1 MALRLAERLRAP
13 IFDDEE
19 RTRVAGLLHI
29 VYILLIALLST
40 LLAARLLT
48 TGPTRHWFM
57 YPILI
62 LLAISLLAALRRGF
76 IYSGGLIMIGTL
88 IAYAAIGTLAAGG
101 MRSSLLNIL
110 ILALVFGAVLGRS
123 RILIGLTVTS
133 LLAVFAVAVLQST
146 IELPEPM
153 PFNLAAST
161 LATVAVVA
169 TSGLCLTLIILSL
182 KQALRRTREQEH
194 RAATM
199 AEEAEHARK
208 LTADVIASMAES
220 VIILDSKATIVST
233 NVATTVLLGFSQEEL
248 VGAHIERVLVDG
260 HHDML
265 RDGTSITSS
274 IMTHRDRTYRMK
286 SGEHIDVRFSR
297 SILHDD
303 NGKLRGIVCV
313 ATDIRRD
320 KEIERNLR
328 QAKELAED
336 ASKAKSRFLANMSHE
351 LRTPLNA
358 VIGYAELLMDEAEER
373 GFAESV
379 DDLGRIQS
387 SAKHLL
393 GLISDILDLSKV
405 EAGKMELH
413 LETFDVNDMLSSVLD
428 SVRPMIRRKGLG
440 IHVAIPEAIGFIHA
454 DQTKIRQVLINLLGN
469 AVKFT
474 ESGEIRFAV
483 RQGLRDGLRWIQF
496 FVSDT
501 GIGMTQSQISRL
513 FEAFSQPNAA
523 AARRHGGTG
532 LGLALSR
539 VFAEMMGGTITVR
552 SALDRGSAFKVEIPY
567 LDPTE
572 ITMSGLAHPE
582 VVAKALGISDAESL
596 LPYSHRRKNRESG
609 LGQS

>member
-13 IFDDEE
+13 LFDDEE

-29 VYILLIALLST
+29 VYILLITLLST

-48 TGPTRHWFM
+48 TGPTSHWFM

-62 LLAISLLAALRRGF
+62 LLAFGLLAALRRGF
-76 IYSGGLIMIGTL
+76 IYGGGLLMIGTL
-88 IAYAAIGTLAAGG
+88 IAYAAIGTLAVGG

-110 ILALVFGAVLGRS
+110 ILALVFGAILGSS
-123 RILIGLTVTS
+123 RILIGLTITS
-133 LLAVFAVAVLQST
+133 VLTVLGVAAIQRSFD
-146 IELPEPM
+146 LPEPP
-153 PFNLAAST
+153 PFSLAAST
-161 LATVAVVA
+161 VATVAVVA
-169 TSGLCLTLIILSL
+169 ASGLCMTLIILSL
-182 KQALRRTREQEH
+182 TQALRRTREQEH

-208 LTADVIASMAES
+208 MTADVIASMAES
-220 VIILDSKATIVST
+220 VIILDEKGVIIST
-233 NVATTVLLGFSQEEL
+233 NAATTVLLGFSQEEL
-248 VGAHIERVLVDG
+248 CGAHIERVLVDG
-260 HHDML
+260 HQDLL
-265 RDGTSITSS
+265 RNDSSITSS
-274 IMTHRDRTYRMK
+274 VIAHRDRTYRMK
-286 SGEHIDVRFSR
+286 SGEHIEVRFSQ
-297 SILHDD
+297 SVLHDD
-303 NGKLRGIVCV
+303 EGKVRGIVCV
-313 ATDIRRD
+313 ASDIRRD

-328 QAKELAED
+328 QAKELAEE
-336 ASKAKSRFLANMSHE
+336 ASEAKSRFLANMSHE

-358 VIGYAELLMDEAEER
+358 VIGYAELLMEEADER
-373 GFAESV
+373 GFADSTE
-379 DDLGRIQS
+379 DLGRIQS

-413 LETFDVNDMLSSVLD
+413 LETFDVNDMLNSVLD
-428 SVRPMIRRKGLG
+428 SVRPMIMRKGLG
-440 IHVAIPEAIGFIHA
+440 IHVAIPEHLGFIHA
-454 DQTKIRQVLINLLGN
+454 DQTKIRQILINLLGN

-474 ESGEIRFAV
+474 EKGEIRFAV
-483 RQGLRDGLRWIQF
+483 RQGLREGLHWIQF

-513 FEAFSQPNAA
+513 FQAFSQPNAS

-552 SALDRGSAFKVEIPY
+552 SALDRGSAFKVEVPY
-567 LDPTE
+567 LNPAE

-582 VVAKALGISDAESL
+582 TVARALGISNAESV
-596 LPYSHRRKNRESG
+596 LPYSHLRKHRE
-609 LGQS
+609 